1 MQLVSLKKKF
11 TMKRCTRWLMNMI
24 NIFVLFLSQIMISP
38 VLADNDNEYI
48 SFNDLELW
56 NAYYYWQLHGLSADK
71 ETSYTNTLNTIS
83 QGTSTGSFNFS
94 GNFSG
99 SFDANVQLA
108 ISGLTSTELDDV
120 DDILSSRT
128 FYYFGEG
135 SESNPLI
142 EMSISSDGQ
151 GTEYIPKY
159 ACVYNPSAT
168 GASTTMTCTPN
179 TYDGAFTMPDQDIKV
194 TSIDVSM
201 NSLTDY
207 QLTLTLR
214 NENTVT
220 GTLSGTLGLSGNG
233 QGTLSLTNN
242 GTASTTS
249 INTNSLQFVL
259 PIMTGNLNSSAIANR
274 RVLIPN
280 KNNNHLVIAALCTR
294 LGNNGLGNSN
304 ITDIVN
310 TSNVSIRDN
319 ITVDWHQNRFGGFQI
334 SYVELSANS
343 NINAN
348 ILWNNNNSL
357 FNYGIIPLFV
367 GMKSTMSDELY
378 RFIYGEDRTLN
389 ELTAFHNDMVSGTSG
404 SQSAAS
410 DLNNQQ
416 QTFEGAT
423 NDMVNLESDTFS
435 GVSDAIGNVNVDN
448 NILIGNGFLNAAN
461 WVRVQFDNLT
471 SFPAFNSVLVFSLS
485 LGFALLIIGKVR

>member
-1 MQLVSLKKKF
+1 MV
-11 TMKRCTRWLMNMI
+11 N
-24 NIFVLFLSQIMISP
+24 
-38 VLADNDNEYI
+38 ADNDDEYI

-94 GNFSG
+94 GSFSG
-99 SFDANVQLA
+99 SFDANVELA

-120 DDILSSRT
+120 DDILTSRT

-142 EMSISSDGQ
+142 EMSISSDGE

-179 TYDGAFTMPDQDIKV
+179 TYDGAFTMPDQDVKV

-207 QLTLTLR
+207 QLTLTLK
-214 NENTVT
+214 NENTVR

-259 PIMTGNLNSSAIANR
+259 PIMTGIINSSAISNR
-274 RVLIPN
+274 RVMIPN
-280 KNNNHLVIAALCTR
+280 KNDNYLVIAALCTR
-294 LGNNGLGNSN
+294 LGNNTPVTNRRRIN
-304 ITDIVN
+304 N
-310 TSNVSIRDN
+310 TSHNR
-319 ITVDWHQNRFGGFQI
+319 QNK
-334 SYVELSANS
+334 L
-343 NINAN
+343 
-348 ILWNNNNSL
+348 
-357 FNYGIIPLFV
+357 
-367 GMKSTMSDELY
+367 
-378 RFIYGEDRTLN
+378 
-389 ELTAFHNDMVSGTSG
+389 
-404 SQSAAS
+404 
-410 DLNNQQ
+410 
-416 QTFEGAT
+416 
-423 NDMVNLESDTFS
+423 
-435 GVSDAIGNVNVDN
+435 
-448 NILIGNGFLNAAN
+448 
-461 WVRVQFDNLT
+461 
-471 SFPAFNSVLVFSLS
+471 
-485 LGFALLIIGKVR
+485 